1 MSAKKLES
9 LINKAVKKALKKAI
23 GKLKTENLAI
33 VSNQTHQPLD
43 NFVETFGTWED
54 KPNTEEIIDDIYS
67 SRYVSLPAKED
78 AELER
83 KLRELKFKQELRKDW
98 ILFLL
103 KDVIVYSATV
113 VFIFTVAGFYL
124 VTLIIR
130 Y

>member
-1 MSAKKLES
+1 MSAKKLET
-9 LINKAVKKALKKAI
+9 LINKAVKKALKKEI
-23 GKLKTENLAI
+23 GKLTTENLPI
-33 VSNQTHQPLD
+33 VSTQTNQPLD

-54 KPNTEEIIDDIYS
+54 KSNTEEIINDIYS
-67 SRYVSLPAKED
+67 SRYVTLPAKED

-103 KDVIVYSATV
+103 KDVIVYSTTV
-113 VFIFTVAGFYL
+113 IFIFTVAGFYL

>member
-1 MSAKKLES
+1 MSAKKLET
-9 LINKAVKKALKKAI
+9 LIKKAVKKALKKEI
-23 GKLKTENLAI
+23 GNLTKENLRI
-33 VSNQTHQPLD
+33 VSNQTNQSLD
-43 NFVETFGTWED
+43 KFVETFGTWED
-54 KPNTEEIIDDIYS
+54 KSDTEEIIDDIYS
-67 SRYVSLPAKED
+67 TRYVSLPAKED

-113 VFIFTVAGFYL
+113 IFIFTVAGFYL
-124 VTLIIR
+124 VTMIYR